1 VAGTRYWLVALL
13 PVAALVLGAVG
24 SGLGTQR
31 AINILAF
38 PLLGMLAWNLFVYL
52 LLAVEA
58 MRRHAGR
65 PAPAHP
71 LRRLAQVLLQPA
83 SAGASRRPRGED
95 VVLAA
100 GLARFA
106 RDLVSFGAPL
116 AAARAA
122 RLLHLCAAMLAIG
135 TVAGMY
141 LRGLA
146 FAYLAGWESTFL
158 DAQAVE
164 SLLGLILGP
173 ASLLTGIPLPDA
185 VRLEQ
190 VRWGPGQPGENAAP
204 WIHLY
209 ATTALLFIVLPR
221 LAMALVAQRREMQL
235 RRHFPMPDRSDPYL
249 RRLLEA
255 RQGKGESARIL
266 AYSYHVSDSARD
278 ALFAWVRRVLGESA
292 EAEQPEFI
300 AYGGEDEVLERASSA
315 VQADHLIVVFN
326 MASTPEEENHGV
338 LVRGLL
344 RLAGQGKA
352 ARRIAVLVDES
363 PYRGR
368 LAGEAGAAER
378 LAQRRAA
385 WGEVLHGL
393 TWETVDLTAP
403 EAYAGPTP
411 LARLPAT
418 EAAP

>member
-1 VAGTRYWLVALL
+1 
-13 PVAALVLGAVG
+13 
-24 SGLGTQR
+24 
-31 AINILAF
+31 
-38 PLLGMLAWNLFVYL
+38 
-52 LLAVEA
+52 
-58 MRRHAGR
+58 
-65 PAPAHP
+65 
-71 LRRLAQVLLQPA
+71 
-83 SAGASRRPRGED
+83 
-95 VVLAA
+95 
-100 GLARFA
+100 
-106 RDLVSFGAPL
+106 
-116 AAARAA
+116 
-122 RLLHLCAAMLAIG
+122 MLAIG

-315 VQADHLIVVFN
+315 AQADHLIVVFN